1 MNQDEINELNTQPS
15 EQEKDNSSVDIE
27 RGEELVVSASNDAD
41 AESVSDS
48 LPNTAGISAGQ
59 FNDSI
64 RYHLKGMYKD
74 WFLDYASYVI
84 LERAVP
90 NIYDG
95 LKPVQR
101 RILHAMKC
109 VDDGRYN
116 KVANI
121 VGQTM
126 QYHPHGDQSIGDAL
140 VQLGQKN
147 LLIDCQGNWGNI
159 LTGDGAAAP
168 RYIEARLSKF
178 ALETVFN
185 SKTTHWMLSYDGRKK
200 EPITLPVKFPLL
212 LAQGVEGIAVGLNSK
227 ILPHNFND
235 LCDAALSYLHDE
247 SFQLYPDFPTGGSI
261 DVSRYNDGERGGV
274 IKIRSRI
281 TRSADNK
288 TLTIT
293 EIPYGTTSTGII
305 ETILRANQKGKI
317 KIRKV
322 DDATAENAEIVVQLQ
337 PGSSSDKTIDA
348 LYAFT
353 DCEVSISP
361 NCCVIEDKR
370 PIFTNVSTL
379 LKKSV
384 DHTRDLLQWELEIA
398 KHELEEQYF
407 YTSLEKIFIE
417 NGIYKEEG
425 YEKSASKDKAI
436 AFVDKAL
443 DPWKPKLLREVKRE
457 DIEKLLE
464 IRMIR
469 IIRFEVKKADE
480 LMKDLARRI
489 KETEYH
495 LTHLTDY
502 TISWFESLKQKYGAN
517 HPRLTEV
524 RNFANININAV
535 VEANE
540 KLYINRR
547 DGFVGTALKHDEY
560 LCPCSNIDDIIIFY
574 KDGKYKVIKVA
585 DKVFVG
591 TNVLHI
597 AVFRKQDERTI
608 YNVVYRDGKSGSYY
622 MKRFAA
628 TGLVRDKEYDL
639 TQGTVGSKV
648 IYFTANPNGE
658 AEVIRVQLKPVL
670 HLKKIEV
677 LKDLSELA
685 VRGRS
690 SRGNL
695 LTKYEIQKI
704 TLKQRGGSTLG
715 GRQVWFDRDVL
726 RINYD
731 KQGIYLGEFQSEDQ
745 VLVITQT
752 GDYYT
757 TSFELTAH
765 FDSNILRIEKFDAEK
780 IWSLILWD
788 AEQNYYYGKRFTLDA
803 TAKPQN
809 CLGDNK
815 ESRIVLL
822 SDAKNATFLVHFE
835 DSHRVDL
842 HIVMEEFIGVKSAR
856 AKGKRVT
863 TYPIASVEDI
873 TPIVEEPM
881 DTTTDNNGTSDTD
894 YTADDVEM
902 EINAS
907 VPDSSLPVDGEE
919 QLSLF

>member
-1 MNQDEINELNTQPS
+1 MNQDDNNKPEQDEQDENITLSSDNDEVTQ
-15 EQEKDNSSVDIE
+15 DIPT
-27 RGEELVVSASNDAD
+27 EEDSHTNVSLSH
-41 AESVSDS
+41 
-48 LPNTAGISAGQ
+48 

-64 RYHLKGMYKD
+64 KYHLTGMYQD

-109 VDDGRYN
+109 IDDGRYN

-126 QYHPHGDQSIGDAL
+126 QYHPHGDASIGDAL
-140 VQLGQKN
+140 VQLGQKD

-185 SKTTHWMLSYDGRKK
+185 AKTTHWMLSYDGRKK

-227 ILPHNFND
+227 ILPHNFNEI
-235 LCDAALSYLHDE
+235 CDAALAYLQDQP
-247 SFQLYPDFPTGGSI
+247 FQLYPDFPTGGSI

-281 TRSADNK
+281 TRSADNR

-293 EIPYGTTSTGII
+293 EIPFGTTSSSII
-305 ETILRANQKGKI
+305 ETIIRANQKGKI
-317 KIRKV
+317 KIKKV
-322 DDATAENAEIVVQLQ
+322 DDATAEHAEIIVQLQ

-361 NCCVIEDKR
+361 NCCVIEDKT

-384 DHTRDLLQWELEIA
+384 DHTRELLKWELEIA

-425 YEKSASKDKAI
+425 YEKATSKDNAI
-436 AFVDKAL
+436 KFVDKAL
-443 DPWKPKLLREVKRE
+443 DPWKPKLLREVQRE

-469 IIRFEVKKADE
+469 IIRFEAKKADE
-480 LMKDLARRI
+480 LLKELAKKIKD
-489 KETEYH
+489 TEYNLAH
-495 LTHLTDY
+495 LTEY
-502 TISWFESLKQKYGAN
+502 TIAWFESLKQKYGAN

-540 KLYINRR
+540 KLYINRQ
-547 DGFVGTALKHDEY
+547 DGFIGTSLKHDEY

-574 KDGKYKVIKVA
+574 KDGKYKTIKVA
-585 DKVFVG
+585 EKVFIG
-591 TNVLHI
+591 TNTLHI
-597 AVFRKQDERTI
+597 AVFRKQDARTI
-608 YNVVYRDGKSGSYY
+608 YNVVYRDGKSGYYY

-639 TQGTVGSKV
+639 TQGTPGSKV
-648 IYFTANPNGE
+648 VYFTANPNGE
-658 AEVIRVQLKPVL
+658 AEVIRIQLKSAL

-677 LKDLSELA
+677 FKDLSELA

-695 LTKYEIQKI
+695 LTKYEIQRI
-704 TLKQRGGSTLG
+704 TLKQHGGSTLG
-715 GRQVWFDRDVL
+715 GRQVWFDKDVL

-731 KQGIYLGEFQSEDQ
+731 KQGIYLGEFQSDDQ
-745 VLVITQT
+745 ILVITQT

-757 TSFELTAH
+757 TSFDLTAH
-765 FDSNILRIEKFDAEK
+765 FDNNILRIEKFNPDK
-780 IWSLILWD
+780 VWSLILWD
-788 AEQNYYYGKRFTLDA
+788 ADQNYFYGKRFTLDA
-803 TAKPQN
+803 NSKPQN

-815 ESRIVLL
+815 ESRIILL
-822 SDAKNATFLVHFE
+822 SDAANATFLVHFE
-835 DSHRVDL
+835 ETNRPDL
-842 HIVMEEFIGVKSAR
+842 TIAMEEFIGIKSPR
-856 AKGKRVT
+856 AKGKRVST
-863 TYPIASVEDI
+863 NTIASVDDI
-873 TPIVEEPM
+873 TPVLETPTNEPG
-881 DTTTDNNGTSDTD
+881 DEGASPADDSDNENNPTGDEGASPADNTDNGDHVS
-894 YTADDVEM
+894 
-902 EINAS
+902 
-907 VPDSSLPVDGEE
+907 PDG